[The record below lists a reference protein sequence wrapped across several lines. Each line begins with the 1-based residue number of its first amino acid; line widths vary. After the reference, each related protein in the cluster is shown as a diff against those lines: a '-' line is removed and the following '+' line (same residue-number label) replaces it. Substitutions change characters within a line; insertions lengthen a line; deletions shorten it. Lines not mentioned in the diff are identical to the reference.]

1 MFVQLHCV
9 VVDSDVSNR
18 QEMANFLSNHGV
30 NVVAQL
36 PTAEQLSTVLVRREA
51 AQLVVINLDPNPQE
65 TLKRVGQLVRQFP
78 NTSFF
83 VMSQTV
89 DAQILM
95 EAMHMGVREFVP
107 LPIVP
112 EKFAAGIERVASL
125 HGMGRRARMVQIIP
139 TIGGCGS
146 TTVSC
151 NIAASL
157 AKDSKTV
164 LLDMDLVRGTVA
176 SSFDIRP
183 KYTIS
188 DIMNSAERLDNQLLD
203 NALAIH
209 EASGLAILA
218 RPDLPEDTQR
228 VNQAGINRLMGVLQR
243 MYDYVVIDSLM
254 SVDPLYSGLVQA
266 ADMNII
272 VMQLNVPSAR
282 NCERFLGTMRRMG
295 IDSAKIKIVVNRYVK
310 KGWDIAPEEV
320 ERSLGLKISWMIP
333 NDFKNAIAA
342 INFGS
347 PVVMRAPRAE
357 MSLSLSG
364 LAEVVHGKAKAA

>member
-51 AQLVVINLDPNPQE
+51 AQLVVINLDPNPHE
-65 TLKRVGQLVRQFP
+65 SLKRVGQLVRQFP

-89 DAQILM
+89 DAQLLM
-95 EAMHMGVREFVP
+95 EAMHMGIREFVP

-112 EKFAAGIERVASL
+112 EKFAAGIERVASVY
-125 HGMGRRARMVQIIP
+125 GMGKRARMVQVIP
-139 TIGGCGS
+139 TMGGCGS
-146 TTVSC
+146 TTVAC
-151 NIAASL
+151 NVATAL
-157 AKDSKTV
+157 ARESKTV
-164 LLDMDLVRGTVA
+164 LLDMDLVLGTVA
-176 SSFDIRP
+176 SSFDVRP
-183 KYTIS
+183 KYTIA

-209 EASGLAILA
+209 EPSGLAILA
-218 RPDLPEDTQR
+218 RPDLPEDSQR

-243 MYDYVVIDSLM
+243 MYDYVVIDSVM
-254 SVDPLYSGLVQA
+254 SVDPLYSSLVQS

-282 NCERFLGTMRRMG
+282 NTERFLGTMRRMG
-295 IDSAKIKIVVNRYVK
+295 IDATKIKIVVNRYVK

-347 PVVMRAPRAE
+347 PVVMRAPKAE
-357 MSLSLSG
+357 MSLSLNG
-364 LAEVVHGKAKAA
+364 LAEVVHGKAA